1 MVNINQFLKQA
12 QEMQKKMEDLKSR
25 IAITEYHGKSGG
37 DLVSLS
43 INGESQLKSISIDS
57 SILKPE
63 EKELVEDLI
72 IAAFNDA
79 KNKMEA
85 DSQTQISSS
94 LGGMRLPPGM
104 KLPF

>member
-1 MVNINQFLKQA
+1 MVNFNQFLKQA
-12 QEMQKKMEDLKSR
+12 QQMQKKMEEMKSR
-25 IAITEYHGKSGG
+25 MAVTEFHGKSGG

-43 INGESQLKSISIDS
+43 INGEGQLKSISIDS

-72 IAAFNDA
+72 IAAFSDA

-85 DSQTQISSS
+85 DSQSQLTSS
-94 LGGMRLPPGM
+94 LGGMGMPPGI